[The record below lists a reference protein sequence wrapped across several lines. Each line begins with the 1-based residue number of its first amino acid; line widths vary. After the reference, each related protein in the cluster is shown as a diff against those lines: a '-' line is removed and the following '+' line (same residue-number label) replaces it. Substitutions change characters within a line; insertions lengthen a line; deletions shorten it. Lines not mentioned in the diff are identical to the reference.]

1 MQKVQKKTLQL
12 YEGIIIA
19 YIAYFLQSTWY
30 VRKACL

>member
-19 YIAYFLQSTWY
+19 YIAYFFIMHV
-30 VRKACL
+30 VRS